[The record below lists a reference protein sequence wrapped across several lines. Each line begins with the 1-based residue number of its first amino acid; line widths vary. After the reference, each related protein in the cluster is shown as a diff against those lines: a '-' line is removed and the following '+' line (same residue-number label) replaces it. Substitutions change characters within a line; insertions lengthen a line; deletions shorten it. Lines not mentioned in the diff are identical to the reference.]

1 MEKQLPHNME
11 AESGVLGSVLI
22 DPEAIA
28 LVVDFLQPE
37 DFYRNAHRTI
47 FSAMLSLFEQHAP
60 PDLITV
66 CDLLE
71 RQGKLEEVGGPA
83 YITSLVNHVPTSMH
97 VEHYGHIVSKSALHR
112 RLIQVAG
119 RIAALGFEEADNA
132 LDTAEELVYGLGNRS
147 IASEVSSVGSVFT
160 EFFNQ
165 LEQLPTGGSI
175 VGVPSGFYELDKVT
189 R

>member
-11 AESGVLGSVLI
+11 AESGVLGSILI

-28 LVVDFLQPE
+28 LVADFLLPE
-37 DFYRNAHRTI
+37 DFYRNAHRAI
-47 FSAMLSLFEQHAP
+47 YAAMMYLFEHHEP
-60 PDLITV
+60 PDLITI

-71 RQGKLEEVGGPA
+71 RQDKLEEIGGPA
-83 YITSLVNHVPTSMH
+83 YITSLVNHVPTSAN

-119 RIAALGFEEADNA
+119 RIAALGFEEADHA

-165 LEQLPTGGSI
+165 LGQLPAGGSI
-175 VGVPSGFYELDKVT
+175 VGVP
-189 R
+189 